1 MEQIKYFEQFL
12 NERELPDSQGE
23 VLVILGAP
31 GSGKGTLAKVLKD
44 DYGINHIST
53 GDLIRKSDDDELKKI
68 IASGDLVPDS
78 MIVKILVSELE
89 KMDPSEGV
97 IFDGFPRTIKQAKKL
112 DSILGKMGLGL
123 NHAIFLDLDE
133 KIAKERIKERA
144 KKEDRKDDSS
154 DEVIENRFNEYHD
167 KTFPLVDF
175 YKRSRKLLKIDA
187 EGGKDSVRDI
197 LNKKKKDDNTRR
209 IILRD
214 IFDSLINYLKNS
226 GKAEIRNVKDFETNE
241 MSYLL
246 NLYLESDNIYAD
258 FYEILENN
266 GIVLDRH
273 EIDSKNSLYVANFG
287 KIMLSNLNLDS
298 ICFLEL
304 KITGKYFS
312 TLRITLKA
320 EDISYRVYD
329 TNYFYLKFWVFDG
342 INFSN
347 HDIQIR
353 TQDRNKNKMR
363 VDLNN
368 GYFFNI
374 VFDKM
379 GEVVETNISKKRGAK
394 QNP

>member
-1 MEQIKYFEQFL
+1 MKQIKYFEQFL

-31 GSGKGTLAKVLKD
+31 GSGKGTLAKVLKE

-53 GDLIRKSDDDELKKI
+53 GDLIRKSDDVELKKI

-187 EGGKDSVRDI
+187 EGGKDKVLSKVVEK
-197 LNKKKKDDNTRR
+197 LGLTKKKK
-209 IILRD
+209 
-214 IFDSLINYLKNS
+214 
-226 GKAEIRNVKDFETNE
+226 
-241 MSYLL
+241 
-246 NLYLESDNIYAD
+246 
-258 FYEILENN
+258 
-266 GIVLDRH
+266 
-273 EIDSKNSLYVANFG
+273 
-287 KIMLSNLNLDS
+287 
-298 ICFLEL
+298 
-304 KITGKYFS
+304 
-312 TLRITLKA
+312 
-320 EDISYRVYD
+320 
-329 TNYFYLKFWVFDG
+329 
-342 INFSN
+342 
-347 HDIQIR
+347 
-353 TQDRNKNKMR
+353 
-363 VDLNN
+363 
-368 GYFFNI
+368 
-374 VFDKM
+374 
-379 GEVVETNISKKRGAK
+379 
-394 QNP
+394 